1 MSYRFKPLF
10 CLTLCAI
17 FATLSGQAVSLIRCE
32 MNGKSV
38 NPNNGSETAKLTGIL
53 RCKDED
59 SGKLQREQ
67 ELRDGKYLGVER
79 FFDREGRLE
88 RERSVNERGNS
99 QGVEK
104 SYWPNGKLKSEGTSD
119 NGTTQGL
126 VRYYFDSGKPS
137 RLAFYRERRALL
149 DIGFNLDGSYSELR
163 CPDASTIAEDRKPCG
178 FDGKAETTLQNSK
191 GNRAARHIWEQGKL
205 LSLTLYRTDGAIES
219 TMAFEQGRRV
229 RRVYG
234 EGRVTAAN
242 PGGANVLREE
252 RIYEPPPLNELALNA
267 SAGRLQTS
275 RLWGS
280 NGQLIE
286 QQSYVEGKVT
296 QAELWYLNGAK
307 KEKTTATGS
316 GASLRTLRE
325 SFSDD
330 GKLVSRKTLGA
341 TGAPI
346 GLQQYFFSNGKL
358 QREEQ
363 FGEPDSA
370 GVGRSRILSRKE
382 WDEAGK
388 LVADDEVLEDGSRRR
403 K

>member
-10 CLTLCAI
+10 CLAVCAI
-17 FATLSGQAVSLIRCE
+17 FSMLSGRADALIRCE

-88 RERSVNERGNS
+88 RERNVNERGNS

-104 SYWPNGKLKSEGTSD
+104 SFWPNGKLKSEGTSD

-126 VRYYFDSGKPS
+126 VRHYFDSGRPS
-137 RLAFYRERRALL
+137 RLAFYRDRRALL
-149 DIGFNLDGSYSELR
+149 DIGFNPDGSYGELR
-163 CPDASTIAEDRKPCG
+163 CPDVSLIAEDRKACG
-178 FDGKAETTLQNSK
+178 FDGKTETTLQNSK
-191 GNRAARHIWEQGKL
+191 GVRIAQHVWEQGKL
-205 LSLTLYRTDGAIES
+205 LSLTLYRNGDSIES
-219 TMAFEQGRRV
+219 TMFFEQGRRV

-234 EGRVTAAN
+234 EGKITPTNAS
-242 PGGANVLREE
+242 GANVLREE
-252 RIYEPPPLNELALNA
+252 RIYEPPPANELALNA
-267 SAGRLQTS
+267 SAGRLQSS

-286 QQSYVEGKVT
+286 QQVYVDGKVS
-296 QAELWYLNGAK
+296 QADFWYLNGAK
-307 KEKTTATGS
+307 KEKTVATGS
-316 GASLRTLRE
+316 GSSLRTLRE
-325 SFSDD
+325 LFSDD
-330 GKLVSRKTLGA
+330 GKLVSRHTLGPS
-341 TGAPI
+341 GAAS
-346 GLQQYFFSNGKL
+346 GLQQYYFANGKL
-358 QREEQ
+358 QREEL
-363 FGEPDSA
+363 FGEPGSA
-370 GVGRSRILSRKE
+370 GTGRSRVLSHKE
-382 WDEAGK
+382 WDDTGK